1 MEQDQIKVKIDQLRP
16 GMGVRQITGL
26 SAEYSYMDSK
36 RIEALKEHL
45 PGAKAIVVRGEKKG
59 KIGVE
64 SLAPGDQ
71 VTSIIEFPAELGME
85 SINLATASF
94 LKEQGFL
101 EFLVTPSDQA
111 EPEAAPEEPPPEPET
126 APQKAPVAPPSFVS
140 MGGMDHKKRVA
151 ETRYFLELVEQA
163 DTHRHQSSQVMEE
176 LFLQGRADKHSTQ
189 PAMEAVENIL
199 RNDLSTAMVA
209 VTGLRASDQTYTHCV
224 DMAVIFNEAAQGII
238 RAAGKPVNE
247 AVNRSTLAAGFM
259 HDIGKSKVPKEILD
273 STERFEPDSKEMEL
287 LRSHVEHSA
296 QILSDA
302 GMDKAMINV
311 AHYHHVKLDGSLVNS
326 YPKVAY
332 AELMPLTRLACIV
345 DVYQALTG
353 NRSFK
358 KNWVPAKAVEYLRG
372 LQDKEFDKLMM
383 GNFLKVMGLYPV
395 GSLVRLST
403 GDMAFVIKTEDQEL
417 ERPTVVVTENALGEP
432 LSVNPLLDLQAE
444 LEISITEIVDHY
456 EYFGNSP
463 EAAYKAFK
471 SLRVI

>member
-1 MEQDQIKVKIDQLRP
+1 MEQNLIKVKIDQLKP

-26 SAEYSYMDSK
+26 SSEYSYMDSK
-36 RIEALKEHL
+36 RIEVLKEHL
-45 PGAKAIVVRGEKKG
+45 TGAKTIAVRGEKKG

-71 VTSIIEFPAELGME
+71 VTVIFEFPAELGME
-85 SINLATASF
+85 SIDLAKATF
-94 LKEQGFL
+94 LREQGFL

-111 EPEAAPEEPPPEPET
+111 EPEAAPEESPPEPET

-140 MGGMDHKKRVA
+140 MGGMEHKKRVA

-163 DTHRHQSSQVMEE
+163 DTHRYQSTQVMEE
-176 LFLQGRADKHSTQ
+176 LFIQGRADKRSTQ
-189 PAMEAVENIL
+189 PVMEAVEKIL
-199 RNDLSTAMVA
+199 RHDLSTAMVA
-209 VTGLRASDQTYTHCV
+209 VTGLKASDQTYTHCV

-238 RAAGKPVNE
+238 KSSGKPVNE
-247 AVNRSTLAAGFM
+247 SVNRSTLVAGFM
-259 HDIGKSKVPKEILD
+259 HDIGKSKVPREILD
-273 STERFEPDSKEMEL
+273 STERFEPDSQEMEL

-311 AHYHHVKLDGSLVNS
+311 AHYHHVKLDPSLPNS
-326 YPKVAY
+326 YPNVAY

-372 LQDKEFDKLMM
+372 LQNTEFDKFMM
-383 GNFLKVMGLYPV
+383 DNFLKVMGLYPV
-395 GSLVRLST
+395 GSMVRLST
-403 GDMAFVIKTEDQEL
+403 GDVAFVFKTEDQEL
-417 ERPTVVVTENALGEP
+417 ERPIVVVTENAQGEP
-432 LSVNPLLDLQAE
+432 LSANPVLDLQAE
-444 LEISITEIVDHY
+444 QDISITDIVDHY
-456 EYFGNSP
+456 EHFGDSP
-463 EAAYKAFK
+463 EAAYLAFK
-471 SLRVI
+471 SLKVI

>member
-1 MEQDQIKVKIDQLRP
+1 MGQNLIKVKVDQLRP
-16 GMGVRQITGL
+16 GMGVQQITGL
-26 SAEYSYMDSK
+26 SSEYSYLDSK
-36 RIEALKEHL
+36 RIGALKEHL
-45 PGAKAIVVRGEKKG
+45 PGAKAIAVRGEKTG

-71 VTSIIEFPAELGME
+71 VTTIFDIPADLGME
-85 SINLATASF
+85 SINPATAAF

-111 EPEAAPEEPPPEPET
+111 EPEAAPQEPPPQA
-126 APQKAPVAPPSFVS
+126 APVKAPAAPPAFVS
-140 MGGMDHKKRVA
+140 MGGMEHKKRVA

-163 DTHRHQSSQVMEE
+163 DTQRYHSTSVVEE

-209 VTGLRASDQTYTHCV
+209 VTGLKASDQTYSHCV

-238 RAAGKPVNE
+238 KATGKPVNE

-273 STERFEPDSKEMEL
+273 SKERFEPDSKEMEL

-311 AHYHHVKLDGSLVNS
+311 AHFHHVKLDSSLSNS

-403 GDMAFVIKTEDQEL
+403 GDLAFVTKTEGQEL
-417 ERPTVVVTENALGEP
+417 ERPTVVLMENALGEP
-432 LSVNPLLDLQAE
+432 LSSNPLLDLQAE
-444 LEISITEIVDHY
+444 PEISITDIVDHY
-456 EYFGNSP
+456 EHFGGTP
-463 EAAYKAFK
+463 EGAYQAFK
-471 SLRVI
+471 SLKVI